1 MALMARI
8 ARADVGPFAPFADG
22 YREVLAGLG
31 YTAPGVVRKLWELG
45 RLSDWMVRN
54 GLGPEELTSAR
65 FGEFS
70 ALCAAGIE
78 RPVGYRTLGPLVG
91 YLRDLGV
98 VPKAMVGAT
107 PVDEL
112 VDRYRSWMI
121 EDRALAA
128 RTIGRYEETAR
139 GFLAGRA
146 QRRGGGCGAED
157 LAGPEVF
164 EFLLAET
171 ERVSVGSAKGRV
183 AELRCLL
190 RFLFLEGWTA
200 TSLAVSIPPVAGW
213 RDTALPPTLSQPQVE
228 AILAAHDLTTVTGRR
243 NHAIVLVL
251 ARLGLRAAEVGAL
264 QLGDLDWR
272 AGQLIVRGKA
282 RRDDPLPLPA
292 DVGEAIAVYLADGR
306 PETPC
311 RAVFVTCFAPLKA
324 LAPQSVSKIVYD
336 ASRRAGIDPPV
347 CSHRL
352 RHALATGMLAAG
364 VPLPDI
370 GQVLR
375 HRDLATTAVYAKVDH
390 NALRGL
396 AVPWPQ
402 TTTPEAVSS

>member
-1 MALMARI
+1 MARI
-8 ARADVGPFAPFADG
+8 ARADVGPLAAYANG
-22 YREVLAGLG
+22 YRELLAGLG
-31 YTAPGVVRKLWELG
+31 FTPDGVVRKLWELG
-45 RLSDWMVRN
+45 RLSDWMIRN
-54 GLGPEELTSAR
+54 DLGPEDLTAAR

-70 ALCAAGIE
+70 ALCRSGVE
-78 RPVGYRTLGPLVG
+78 RPVGYRTLRPLVD
-91 YLRDLGV
+91 YLRDLGA
-98 VPKAMVGAT
+98 VPEEMVGAT
-107 PVDEL
+107 PVDAL
-112 VDRYRSWMI
+112 VDRYRSWMV
-121 EDRALAA
+121 EDRALAD

-139 GFLAGRA
+139 RFMTGRA

-157 LAGPEVF
+157 LAGTEVF

-190 RFLFLEGWTA
+190 RFLFLEGWTR
-200 TSLAVSIPPVAGW
+200 TPLGVSIPPVAGW
-213 RDTALPPTLSQPQVE
+213 RDTALPATLSRPQVE
-228 AILAAHDLTTVTGRR
+228 AILAAHDMTTVTGRR
-243 NHAIVLVL
+243 NHAIVLIL

-272 AGQLIVRGKA
+272 AGQLVVRGKA

-292 DVGEAIAVYLADGR
+292 DVGEAIAAYLSDGR

-311 RAVFVTCFAPLKA
+311 RAVFVTRFAPLKA
-324 LAPQSVSKIVYD
+324 LAPQSVSKVVYE

-352 RHALATGMLAAG
+352 RHALATDMLRHG
-364 VPLPDI
+364 VRLPDI
-370 GQVLR
+370 SQVLR

-390 NALRGL
+390 DALREL
-396 AVPWPQ
+396 AVAWPQ
-402 TTTPEAVSS
+402 TAVSS

>member
-1 MALMARI
+1 MARI
-8 ARADVGPFAPFADG
+8 ARADVGPLAPYADG

-31 YTAPGVVRKLWELG
+31 YTPGGVVRKLWELG
-45 RLSDWMVRN
+45 RLSDWMIRN
-54 GLGPEELTSAR
+54 ELGLEDLTAAR

-70 ALCAAGIE
+70 ALCATGVE

-98 VPKAMVGAT
+98 VPEAMVGAM

-121 EDRALAA
+121 EDRALAV
-128 RTIGRYEETAR
+128 RTIRRYQETALR
-139 GFLAGRA
+139 FLVGRA

-157 LAGPEVF
+157 LAGSEMF

-190 RFLFLEGWTA
+190 RFLFIEGWTA
-200 TSLAVSIPPVAGW
+200 TPLAVSIPPVAGW
-213 RDTALPPTLSQPQVE
+213 RDTALPPTLSRSQVE
-228 AILAAHDLTTVTGRR
+228 AILAAHDTTTVTGRR
-243 NHAIVLVL
+243 NHAIVLLL

-292 DVGEAIAVYLADGR
+292 DVGEAIAGYLCDGR
-306 PETPC
+306 PQTPC
-311 RAVFVTCFAPLKA
+311 RAVFITRFAPLKA
-324 LAPQSVSKIVYD
+324 LAPQSVSKVVYE

-352 RHALATGMLAAG
+352 RHALAAGMLAAG
-364 VPLPDI
+364 VRLPDI

-390 NALRGL
+390 DALREV
-396 AVPWPQ
+396 AVAWPQ
-402 TTTPEAVSS
+402 AATSGAVTS

>member
-1 MALMARI
+1 MARI
-8 ARADVGPFAPFADG
+8 ARADVGPLAPYANG
-22 YREVLAGLG
+22 YRVLLAGLG
-31 YTAPGVVRKLWELG
+31 YTPDGVVRKLWELG
-45 RLSDWMVRN
+45 RLSDWMIRN
-54 GLGPEELTSAR
+54 ELGPKDLTAR
-65 FGEFS
+65 RFHEFS

-91 YLRDLGV
+91 YLRDLGA
-98 VPKAMVGAT
+98 VPEQMVGAT

-121 EDRALAA
+121 GDRALAP
-128 RTIGRYEETAR
+128 RTIRRYEETAR
-139 GFLAGRA
+139 RFLGGRA
-146 QRRGGGCGAED
+146 QRRDGGCGAES
-157 LAGPEVF
+157 LIGAEVF

-200 TSLAVSIPPVAGW
+200 APLAVSIPPVAGW
-213 RDTALPPTLSQPQVE
+213 RDTTLPPTLSRRQVE
-228 AILAAHDLTTVTGRR
+228 AILAAHDTTTMTGRR

-264 QLGDLDWR
+264 QLQDLDWR

-292 DVGEAIAVYLADGR
+292 DVGEAIAAYLVDGR

-311 RAVFVTCFAPLKA
+311 RAVFITRFAPLKG

-336 ASRRAGIDPPV
+336 ASRRAGMDPPV

-352 RHALATGMLAAG
+352 RHALATDMLAAG
-364 VPLPDI
+364 VRLPDI
-370 GQVLR
+370 SQVLR

-390 NALRGL
+390 NALREL
-396 AVPWPQ
+396 AVAWPQ
-402 TTTPEAVSS
+402 TATSEAVSS